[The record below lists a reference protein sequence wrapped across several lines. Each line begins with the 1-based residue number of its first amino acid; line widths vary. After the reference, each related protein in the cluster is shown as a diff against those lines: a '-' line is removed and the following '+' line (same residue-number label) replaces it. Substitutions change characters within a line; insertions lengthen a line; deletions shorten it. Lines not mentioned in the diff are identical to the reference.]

1 MILREVLCMLSLDHE
16 IVLLQ
21 NPAFSDTV
29 QNSIIE
35 YVYIASTYKEGID
48 TVLLVPVYVTDTK
61 VYVLVDSEEHYIDY
75 KFQSDAIQSVKR
87 LLNIQ
92 FFEHKMMEFSP
103 STESAILSISKHTTY
118 NDIEKIAAKYD
129 AHVDSIINE
138 VSNDSKFKDQAEP
151 RSGPTFVMKLKQ
163 FFKTL

>member
-29 QNSIIE
+29 QNSTIE
-35 YVYIASTYKEGID
+35 YVYIASTYKEDID
-48 TVLLVPVYVTDTK
+48 IVLLVPVYVTDTK
-61 VYVLVDSEEHYIDY
+61 VYVLVDSEEHYIDH
-75 KFQSDAIQSVKR
+75 KFQFDVIQSVKQ
-87 LLNIQ
+87 LLSIQ

-103 STESAILSISKHTTY
+103 SSESAILSISKHTTY
-118 NDIEKIAAKYD
+118 GDIEKIAAKYD

-138 VSNDSKFKDQAEP
+138 VINDTKFKDQAEP
-151 RSGPTFVMKLKQ
+151 RTGPTFVDKLKQ
-163 FFKTL
+163 FFKAL